1 MAKKK
6 TQEEVLWEEEIEEK
20 PKKKSGGARNK
31 RKGNSYEL
39 KLIKELKEI
48 TGDVDLCSSRSE
60 SKRLD
65 DAKIDIA
72 DPNGILDFYVQAKS
86 TMNVPQIKKIN
97 DEVGK
102 KDKPL
107 IIFWNA
113 QEKREVNFVSV
124 GEYCIVPKSYFYDLL
139 KIKYEK

>member
-20 PKKKSGGARNK
+20 PKKKRSGAYSK
-31 RKGNSYEL
+31 TKGNKYEL
-39 KLIKELKEI
+39 KIVKELKEL
-48 TGDVDLCSSRSE
+48 TGDNDLCTSRSE
-60 SKRLD
+60 SKKLD

-72 DPNGILDFYVQAKS
+72 DPNGILDFYVQCKATKNTPS
-86 TMNVPQIKKIN
+86 IKKIN

-107 IIFWNA
+107 AIFWNA
-113 QEKREVNFVSV
+113 QENREVNIISV
-124 GEYCIVPKSYFYDLL
+124 GEYVIIQKNFFYDLL